1 MNHIGGVMV
10 SMLSPNPVYR
20 GFEPWSDQIKDYKI
34 VFVTAALRIEQR
46 LVCSE
51 SG

>member
-34 VFVTAALRIEQR
+34 VFVTAPLSMQH
-46 LVCSE
+46 
-51 SG
+51 